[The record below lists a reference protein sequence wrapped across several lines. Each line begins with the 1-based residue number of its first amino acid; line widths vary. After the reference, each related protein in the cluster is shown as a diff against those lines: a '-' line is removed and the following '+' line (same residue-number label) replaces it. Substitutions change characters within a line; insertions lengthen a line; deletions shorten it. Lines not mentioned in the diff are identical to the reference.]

1 VAVKLT
7 QSLKQTQQMIM
18 TPQMQQAIKMLTLT
32 HQEMSTAISDEL
44 LENPILE
51 EVNDEINHEDNH
63 NEETQSEE
71 FSAEQ
76 SGDENYSK
84 EGSEDRVELET
95 REATAESFT
104 EAPAIGKDEF
114 DWESYLESYNS
125 TTHNSPNMATVD
137 LSEDG
142 PNYENLVTRGQSLQ
156 DHLEWQLRMETL
168 TEDEMEFAQ
177 NIIHNINDE
186 GYLEVKFEDLLKE
199 TKLPKE
205 HAEHLHRLV
214 LRLDPVGCGAENL
227 ADCLLAQ
234 ARILEERSP
243 LLENVIRHHLND
255 IKNRDYQKIAK
266 LYGAQEAQVR
276 NCEIILQQFHP
287 KPGRLISPGEVQY
300 VIPDIYI
307 VKAGDE
313 YVVQVND
320 DGIPRLKISKLYQ
333 EMLKSSQND
342 EKAKEYVKEKLNAA
356 KWMMKSV
363 QNRQRT
369 IEKVAKAIV
378 KEQQDFFKKGP
389 KNLRPMILRTIAD
402 QVGLHESTISR
413 ATTNKFMHTPMG
425 TFELK
430 YFFTTGVGGK
440 DGNAEVSNEVIKLK
454 IKDLIEKENIA
465 RPFSDQKI
473 SEVLARQNV
482 DVARRTVTKY
492 REEMN
497 IPASSVRKRK

>member
-1 VAVKLT
+1 MAVKLT

-32 HQEMSTAISDEL
+32 HQEMSTAIADEL

-51 EVNDEINHEDNH
+51 EVNDEINHEDNSGEDSV
-63 NEETQSEE
+63 NEN
-71 FSAEQ
+71 
-76 SGDENYSK
+76 SGDENYQA
-84 EGSEDRVELET
+84 EVVEDRVELET
-95 REATAESFT
+95 REATADNFT

-125 TTHNSPNMATVD
+125 STHNSPNMATVD

-168 TEDEMEFAQ
+168 TDEEMIFAQ
-177 NIIHNINDE
+177 NIIHNISDE

-199 TKLPKE
+199 TTLSRE
-205 HAEHLHRLV
+205 LAEHLHRIV

-266 LYGAQEAQVR
+266 LYGAQEEQVR
-276 NCEIILQQFHP
+276 NCEVILQQFHP

-300 VIPDIYI
+300 VVPDIYV
-307 VKAGDE
+307 VKAGEE

-320 DGIPRLKISKLYQ
+320 DGVPRLKISKLYQ
-333 EMLKSSQND
+333 DMLKASQND
-342 EKAKEYVKEKLNAA
+342 VKAKDYVKEKLNAA

-389 KNLRPMILRTIAD
+389 KSLRPMILRTIAD

-440 DGNAEVSNEVIKLK
+440 DGHSEVSNEVIKLK
-454 IKDLIEKENIA
+454 IKDLIEKENIV